1 MFIFSFFSDRIKK
14 KKTEDKDWKRII
26 VTIVRKIMYHRSKWN
41 TNFYIFDINCWLCE
55 IIIYAHIYKVRVQ
68 K

>member
-1 MFIFSFFSDRIKK
+1 MFIFSFFSDLIK

-41 TNFYIFDINCWLCE
+41 TNFYIFGINWLCE